1 MASKLVDLSSVTNE
15 NKGSDSAG
23 IARDQIRGSSLF
35 LGGNVLY
42 LAIVLLPHL
51 VLVRYLTTE
60 AFGHLAYALS
70 LVSIGTTY
78 ASGFSEAMSRFV
90 PIYHT
95 KQDPSKVLGSIVVV
109 SAVSLLISGLLVSTF
124 AFASGPILA
133 LLTKG
138 REPAGLLLILMFLV
152 PLETTDI
159 LVMNLFA
166 CFARA
171 RVIFWGRYIIPPA
184 LRVIVIALVVFR
196 HLELPFLACGYL
208 LAELITVV
216 VFGSLIVC
224 ELRRQK
230 LLQKLSS
237 VRLPIR
243 EILSFSVPLMSSNVI
258 GMMGRSIP
266 VLLLGYFHPMS
277 TVAYYRVV
285 LPAACLCSMVPD
297 NFLRLYMPSASRL
310 FARGDTS
317 GINHLFW
324 ETSLWMSVLAFP
336 IFLTTACFSRPL
348 TILLYG
354 ARYAASAPILAI
366 LSLGHFINVIFA
378 FNGITLKVLGKIRLM
393 VILNIVTP
401 IIIVLFNLLLIPRYG
416 AIGAAVA
423 TTAGL
428 IMQDL
433 LRQLALWRGGCGV
446 SFFEKRHAPFFLML
460 GSSAVGLY
468 LIQLVTPNNIYVA
481 LTLALTVSTFVLWL
495 VKKHLKIADTFPELL
510 RLPVVGR
517 LLA

>member
-1 MASKLVDLSSVTNE
+1 MASKLVDLSSATDE
-15 NKGSDSAG
+15 KTGSDSVG

-35 LGGNVLY
+35 LVGNVLS
-42 LAIVLLPHL
+42 LAITFLPHL
-51 VLVRYLTTE
+51 VLIRYLSTE

-70 LVSIGTTY
+70 LVAVGKTY
-78 ASGFSEAMSRFV
+78 ALGFNEAMSRFV
-90 PIYHT
+90 PIYHA
-95 KQDPSKVLGSIVVV
+95 KRDPSKVLGSIAVVF
-109 SAVSLLISGLLVSTF
+109 AVSLLISGLLILTF
-124 AFASGPILA
+124 AVASGPILA

-138 REPAGLLLILMFLV
+138 KEPASLLLILMFLV
-152 PLETTDI
+152 PLETADLLI
-159 LVMNLFA
+159 MNLFA

-171 RVIFWGRYIIPPA
+171 REIFWGRFIIPPA
-184 LRVIVIALVVFR
+184 LRVIVITLVVFR
-196 HLELPFLACGYL
+196 HSELPFLAYGYL
-208 LAELITVV
+208 LVELITVV
-216 VFGSLIVC
+216 VFGALIVC

-237 VRLPIR
+237 VRLPVR
-243 EILSFSVPLMSSNVI
+243 EIFSFSVPLMASNVI
-258 GMMGRSIP
+258 GMIGSSIP

-297 NFLRLYMPSASRL
+297 NFMPLYMPSASRL
-310 FARGDTS
+310 FAKGDTP

-336 IFLTTACFSRPL
+336 IFLATACFAQPL
-348 TILLYG
+348 TIFLYG
-354 ARYAASAPILAI
+354 ARYAPSAPILAI
-366 LSLGHFINVIFA
+366 LSLGHFINVVFA
-378 FNGITLKVLGKIRLM
+378 FNGATLKVLGKIRLM

-401 IIIVLFNLLLIPRYG
+401 IIIIVFNLLLIPRYG

-423 TTAGL
+423 TSAGL
-428 IMQDL
+428 IVQNL
-433 LRQLALWRGGCGV
+433 LRQLSLWLGGGGI
-446 SFFEKRHAPFFLML
+446 SFFEKRYASFFLML